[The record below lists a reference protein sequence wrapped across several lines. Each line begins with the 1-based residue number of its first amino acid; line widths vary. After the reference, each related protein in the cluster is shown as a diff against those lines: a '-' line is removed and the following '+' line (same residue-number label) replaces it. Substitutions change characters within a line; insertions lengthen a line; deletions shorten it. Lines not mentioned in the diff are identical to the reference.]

1 MSNDNALMGEP
12 LSEAEDAAARIRA
25 YLDACSG
32 ANSFGR
38 EIRWELSDADG
49 RPYNLPR
56 ADLVAV
62 LDGLAA
68 EAKDCEI
75 LKEGYINAM
84 DDYGN
89 QLTEVAELRARV
101 GVLQGQLATAREE
114 IAEWRKVAA
123 EQTRMERARA
133 DEAHVLASRIQE
145 RLTAAQAEG
154 LGEESDDV

>member
-38 EIRWELSDADG
+38 EIRWELRDAKG
-49 RPYNLPR
+49 HPYNLPR

-75 LKEGYINAM
+75 LEEGYINAM

-89 QLTEVAELRARV
+89 QMTEVEQLRARV
-101 GVLQGQLATAREE
+101 GVLEGQLSMAREDLNEQRWYGEQLQMSIEGCSGNHHE
-114 IAEWRKVAA
+114 IEEYPGDSAA
-123 EQTRMERARA
+123 LGLDGGGS
-133 DEAHVLASRIQE
+133 DE
-145 RLTAAQAEG
+145 
-154 LGEESDDV
+154 